1 MSMSATK
8 IYRTSKRTC
17 FFLWLTQYDQNDLN
31 KKSKPR
37 PKTTNGDK
45 PQYEWAYHYIW
56 SAQNLGIKWMFKKV
70 ITKSVP
76 QSAHSKQYYV
86 ISLSTGHQT
95 IWLFIGYVEPLWY
108 DIWWCSSLWLGIFI
122 QIGLIM
128 LCWHTKLYIG
138 QFEEWH
144 GVCSLSHYDTYDCRI
159 EEICREWLFC
169 FYVGSNARILGW
181 RRPRIRGVP
190 CT

>member
-1 MSMSATK
+1 MPYKRHLIKQVLVLFLSKYYLFIFFGGGLPPCSDGSAQMSMSATK
-8 IYRTSKRTC
+8 LYRTSKRTC

-122 QIGLIM
+122 
-128 LCWHTKLYIG
+128 
-138 QFEEWH
+138 
-144 GVCSLSHYDTYDCRI
+144 
-159 EEICREWLFC
+159 
-169 FYVGSNARILGW
+169 
-181 RRPRIRGVP
+181 
-190 CT
+190 